1 MLALV
6 ISVTSE
12 NDITGQARK
21 MGRTAGMHNDGT
33 NASANMKAGKEAGSI
48 VLRTVNPGE
57 ADSGSM
63 TPTSASTATTI
74 RSKSWTKQ
82 GKL

>member
-6 ISVTSE
+6 ISVTYE
-12 NDITGQARK
+12 IDVTGQPRK
-21 MGRTAGMHNDGT
+21 MGITAGMRNDGT
-33 NASANMKAGKEAGSI
+33 NDSANMGASAEAGSI

-63 TPTSASTATTI
+63 TPTLNSTASTV
-74 RSKSWTKQ
+74 RSKSWTR
-82 GKL
+82 

>member
-6 ISVTSE
+6 ISVTYE
-12 NDITGQARK
+12 TDITGQPRK
-21 MGRTAGMHNDGT
+21 MGITAGMRNDGT
-33 NASANMKAGKEAGSI
+33 NASANMHAEKEAGSI

-63 TPTSASTATTI
+63 TPTLNSTASTV
-74 RSKSWTKQ
+74 RSKSWT
-82 GKL
+82 G

>member
-6 ISVTSE
+6 ISVTYE
-12 NDITGQARK
+12 IDVTGQPRK
-21 MGRTAGMHNDGT
+21 MGITAGMRSDGT
-33 NASANMKAGKEAGSI
+33 NASANMQAEKEAGSI

-63 TPTSASTATTI
+63 IPKTANADTAI
-74 RSKSWTKQ
+74 RSKSWTR
-82 GKL
+82 

>member
-6 ISVTSE
+6 ISVTYE
-12 NDITGQARK
+12 IDVTGQPRK
-21 MGRTAGMHNDGT
+21 MGITAGMRSDGT
-33 NASANMKAGKEAGSI
+33 NASANMQAEKEAGSI

-74 RSKSWTKQ
+74 RSKSWT
-82 GKL
+82 G

>member
-6 ISVTSE
+6 ISVTYE
-12 NDITGQARK
+12 IDITGQPRK
-21 MGRTAGMHNDGT
+21 MGITAGMRSDGT
-33 NASANMKAGKEAGSI
+33 NASANMTAGKEAGSI

-63 TPTSASTATTI
+63 TPTLNSTASTV
-74 RSKSWTKQ
+74 RSKSWTR
-82 GKL
+82 

>member
-21 MGRTAGMHNDGT
+21 MGRTVGMRSNGT
-33 NASANMKAGKEAGSI
+33 NDSANMSASAEAGSI

-63 TPTSASTATTI
+63 VPRTGSVDSAI
-74 RSKSWTKQ
+74 RSKSWTR
-82 GKL
+82 

>member
-1 MLALV
+1 M
-6 ISVTSE
+6 ISVTYE
-12 NDITGQARK
+12 IDITGQPRK
-21 MGRTAGMHNDGT
+21 MGITAGMRNDGT

-63 TPTSASTATTI
+63 VHTDDGTSATV
-74 RSKSWTKQ
+74 RSKSWVR
-82 GKL
+82 

>member
-6 ISVTSE
+6 ISVTYE
-12 NDITGQARK
+12 RDITGQARK
-21 MGRTAGMHNDGT
+21 MGITAGMRNDGT
-33 NASANMKAGKEAGSI
+33 NASANMNAGKEAGSI

-63 TPTSASTATTI
+63 TPTSSSTASTI
-74 RSKSWTKQ
+74 RSKSWTR
-82 GKL
+82 

>member
-6 ISVTSE
+6 ISVTYE
-12 NDITGQARK
+12 IDITGQPRK
-21 MGRTAGMHNDGT
+21 MGITAGMRNDGT

-63 TPTSASTATTI
+63 VPTDDGTSATV
-74 RSKSWTKQ
+74 RSKSWVR
-82 GKL
+82 

>member
-6 ISVTSE
+6 ISVTYE
-12 NDITGQARK
+12 IDVTGQPRK
-21 MGRTAGMHNDGT
+21 MGITAGMRNDGT
-33 NASANMKAGKEAGSI
+33 NSSANMTAEKGPGSI

-63 TPTSASTATTI
+63 TPTLNSTASTV
-74 RSKSWTKQ
+74 RSKSWTR
-82 GKL
+82 

>member
-6 ISVTSE
+6 ISVTYE
-12 NDITGQARK
+12 IDVTGQPRK
-21 MGRTAGMHNDGT
+21 MGITAGMRSDGT
-33 NASANMKAGKEAGSI
+33 NASANMQAEKEAGSI

-63 TPTSASTATTI
+63 VPTDDGTSATV
-74 RSKSWTKQ
+74 RSKSWTR
-82 GKL
+82 

>member
-6 ISVTSE
+6 ISVTYE
-12 NDITGQARK
+12 IDVTGQPRK
-21 MGRTAGMHNDGT
+21 MGITAGMRSDGT
-33 NASANMKAGKEAGSI
+33 NASANMQAEKEAGSI

-63 TPTSASTATTI
+63 VPTDDGTSATV
-74 RSKSWTKQ
+74 RSKSWTRQ

>member
-6 ISVTSE
+6 ISVTYE
-12 NDITGQARK
+12 IAVTGQPRK
-21 MGRTAGMHNDGT
+21 MGITAGMRSDGT
-33 NASANMKAGKEAGSI
+33 NASANMQAEKEAGSI

-63 TPTSASTATTI
+63 VPTDDGTSATV
-74 RSKSWTKQ
+74 RSKSWTR
-82 GKL
+82 

>member
-6 ISVTSE
+6 ISVTYE
-12 NDITGQARK
+12 IDVTGQPRK
-21 MGRTAGMHNDGT
+21 MGITAGMRNDGT
-33 NASANMKAGKEAGSI
+33 NASANMTAEKEAGSI

-63 TPTSASTATTI
+63 VPTDDGTSATV
-74 RSKSWTKQ
+74 RSKSWVR
-82 GKL
+82 

>member
-6 ISVTSE
+6 ISVTYE
-12 NDITGQARK
+12 IDITGQPRK
-21 MGRTAGMHNDGT
+21 MGITAGMRNDGT

-63 TPTSASTATTI
+63 TPKTGSVDTAV
-74 RSKSWTKQ
+74 RSKSWTK
-82 GKL
+82 

>member
-6 ISVTSE
+6 ISVTFD

-21 MGRTAGMHNDGT
+21 MGRTAGMRSDGT
-33 NASANMKAGKEAGSI
+33 NDSANMTASKESGSI
-48 VLRTVNPGE
+48 SLRTVNPGE

-63 TPTSASTATTI
+63 IPKTGSADTAI
-74 RSKSWTKQ
+74 RSKSWVR
-82 GKL
+82 

>member
-6 ISVTSE
+6 ISVTYE
-12 NDITGQARK
+12 TDITGQPRK
-21 MGRTAGMHNDGT
+21 MGRTAGMRSDGT
-33 NASANMKAGKEAGSI
+33 NASAHMAGEKEPGSI

-63 TPTSASTATTI
+63 TPKAAPTATTI
-74 RSKSWTKQ
+74 RSKSWTR
-82 GKL
+82 

>member
-1 MLALV
+1 M

-21 MGRTAGMHNDGT
+21 MGRRAGMNNNGT
-33 NASANMKAGKEAGSI
+33 NESANMGASAEAGSI

-63 TPTSASTATTI
+63 VPRTGSVDSAI
-74 RSKSWTKQ
+74 RSKSWTR
-82 GKL
+82 

>member
-6 ISVTSE
+6 ISVTYE
-12 NDITGQARK
+12 IDITGQPRK
-21 MGRTAGMHNDGT
+21 MGITAGMGNDGT
-33 NASANMKAGKEAGSI
+33 NSSANMTAEKEPGSI

-63 TPTSASTATTI
+63 TPTLNSTASTI
-74 RSKSWTKQ
+74 RSKSWTR
-82 GKL
+82 

>member
-6 ISVTSE
+6 ISVTYE
-12 NDITGQARK
+12 TDITGQPRK
-21 MGRTAGMHNDGT
+21 MGITAGMRNDGT
-33 NASANMKAGKEAGSI
+33 NASANMTAEKEAGSI

-63 TPTSASTATTI
+63 IPKTGSVDSAI
-74 RSKSWTKQ
+74 RSKSWTR
-82 GKL
+82 

>member
-21 MGRTAGMHNDGT
+21 MGRTTGMRNNGT
-33 NASANMKAGKEAGSI
+33 NDSANMGASAEAGSI

-63 TPTSASTATTI
+63 TPTLNSTASTV
-74 RSKSWTKQ
+74 RSKSWTR
-82 GKL
+82 

>member
-6 ISVTSE
+6 ISVTYE
-12 NDITGQARK
+12 TDITGQPRK
-21 MGRTAGMHNDGT
+21 MGITAGMRNDGT
-33 NASANMKAGKEAGSI
+33 NASANMTAEKEVGSI

-63 TPTSASTATTI
+63 TPTLNSTASTV
-74 RSKSWTKQ
+74 RSKSWKR
-82 GKL
+82 